1 MDEGCVT
8 ATPAALELIEH
19 LGTKHGPL
27 VSIQSGGCCEGS
39 APMCVRRGDLPVGSG
54 DVRLGAIG
62 GYDFYIDRD
71 QYARWNEPHLVIDV
85 SDEPSDS
92 FSLEGPRGRALHG
105 RAPRGAVRVRPAGL
119 IRRLYRIVR
128 LAAGRHTTRPAREG
142 CPGLP
147 WTSRDDHPAP
157 RLRAAPPVN
166 R

>member
-1 MDEGCVT
+1 MDEGCVI
-8 ATPAALELIEH
+8 ATPAALELIER

-27 VSIQSGGCCEGS
+27 VFIQSGGCCEGS

-92 FSLEGPRGRALHG
+92 FSLEGL
-105 RAPRGAVRVRPAGL
+105 
-119 IRRLYRIVR
+119 
-128 LAAGRHTTRPAREG
+128 EG
-142 CPGLP
+142 VHF
-147 WTSRDDHPAP
+147 TV
-157 RLRAAPPVN
+157 APPEVPCGCA
-166 R
+166 RPG